1 MTLATRLTEK
11 KGTETNAS
19 RRSFWPYAIM
29 GWFAIFIT
37 GIVTWI
43 VYASHQRM
51 DLVNS
56 DYYSQEILYQ
66 NRIDAKA
73 RATGKADVAY
83 DTVKQ
88 LITIQIP
95 DAQNISQGEVHFY
108 CPNNAKL
115 DHNVKLALNAGT
127 QQLDSRSLRAGLWK
141 VRLHW
146 KVEGADFYADKS
158 IVIAPQ
164 S

>member
-1 MTLATRLTEK
+1 MNT
-11 KGTETNAS
+11 GTNTQ
-19 RRSFWPYAIM
+19 RSLWPHAIIC
-29 GWFAIFIT
+29 WFALFIT
-37 GIVTWI
+37 AIVVWI
-43 VYASHQRM
+43 VYASRQRM

-56 DYYSQEILYQ
+56 DYYAQEILYQ
-66 NRIDAKA
+66 NRIDAAA
-73 RATGKADVAY
+73 RAHGKAELAY
-83 DTVKQ
+83 DAAKQ

-95 DAQNISQGEVHFY
+95 DAQKISDGEIHFY

-115 DHNVKLALNAGT
+115 DHTLKLALNAGT

-141 VRLHW
+141 VRVHW
-146 KVEGADFYADKS
+146 KADGADFYSDKS

>member
-1 MTLATRLTEK
+1 MTLASRMTEP
-11 KGTETNAS
+11 APP
-19 RRSFWPYAIM
+19 RRSLWPYAIM
-29 GWFAIFIT
+29 AWFAVFIT
-37 GIVTWI
+37 AMVVWI
-43 VYASHQRM
+43 VYASRQRM

-56 DYYSQEILYQ
+56 DYYAQEILYQ
-66 NRIDAKA
+66 ERIDAAA
-73 RATGKADVAY
+73 RANGKAELAY
-83 DTVKQ
+83 DAAKQ

-95 DAQNISQGEVHFY
+95 DGQKIAEGEIHFY

-141 VRLHW
+141 VRVHW
-146 KVEGADFYADKS
+146 RAEGVDFYTDKN
-158 IVIAPQ
+158 IVIAPN